1 MESSSADLRVSGQM
15 AAVGAWPRHATPNP
29 SFGTLIGAVA
39 LAAAF
44 LGILIGVVT
53 TAAVTRS
60 QLDGVVARIDDR
72 RIKDEERRE
81 SREREFQRD
90 LDAQRYRITSTEEK
104 LKTVESNVAWTRVT
118 LEAIAARLRVVVPV
132 PR

>member
-15 AAVGAWPRHATPNP
+15 AAVGSSPLLATPYR
-29 SFGTLIGAVA
+29 SFGTLIVAVA

-90 LDAQRYRITSTEEK
+90 LDA
-104 LKTVESNVAWTRVT
+104 
-118 LEAIAARLRVVVPV
+118 ARLRVVVPV